1 MSLQPS
7 AEALVTRIDS
17 TGTPRLVKEKVPV
30 PKPGEHQLLVKSFD
44 SNAFGDGAI
53 LGCDFVG
60 VVEEI
65 GPNVTRIA
73 KGTVI
78 AGLIW
83 GGEIKG
89 LGGYSQYTIA
99 DERICF
105 PVPQQL
111 SPEAASTVPLASCT
125 ALLGLLSKGCLA
137 IDTSGDEKPAVLI
150 WGGSSSVGLYAIQIA
165 RFNGL
170 QVITT
175 CSPKHHDLVKLYG
188 AAEAFDYRDPQV
200 VERIRQAAPGLRY
213 VFDTIGNTTSS
224 NTASLAISHQD
235 GVLCTVR
242 PGKANTEE
250 VAPGVKITNVLVWTA
265 FMKEHRYG
273 EFHWPASREDHKL
286 ASDFFQKL
294 PSLLTSGQ
302 IKPNSHK
309 LFENGFDD
317 VCQGFQD
324 HDLLLTFAKESEK
337 VLMEGFELLTA
348 PLGFQDGSAR
358 LLTGDLVVRDI
369 ERWCHRKADKG
380 GIEPVMA
387 VVFFNTGP
395 DAVDYVKIKAHV
407 AARAGVDYWVYEMP
421 IDASTIEVM
430 SQVKELNMDPQIHGI
445 LIQRPL
451 PQQLNEAKIMRYI
464 DPVKNIEEYDKG
476 QADNIAADALVRLLA
491 RYGLLESAHQAKIQI
506 VGFGNI
512 ITKEFIKQ
520 MKRQFPYVSASK
532 DFDLSYDTS
541 QDKRKA
547 LDEEVQAPRA
557 SIIISELHRG
567 PGFIKESMIKPEV
580 SVLVDLGFYVTEKGV
595 IGDVSHALFDRSDL
609 AIAPTPGGVLPILL
623 WIMMERTIK
632 AKQMIAKEDLRG
644 CCCSPM

>member
-1 MSLQPS
+1 MSLPAS
-7 AEALVTRIDS
+7 AEALVIRLDS
-17 TGTPRLVKEKVPV
+17 TNTPRLVKETVPV
-30 PKPGEHQLLVKSFD
+30 PKPGEHQLLVKVSYVAQNPTDVQSFD

-73 KGTVI
+73 KGTTI

-83 GGEIKG
+83 GGDIKG

-111 SPEAASTVPLASCT
+111 SLEAASTIPLASCT
-125 ALLGLLSKGCLA
+125 AVLSLFSKDCLA
-137 IDTSGDEKPAVLI
+137 IDTSGEEKPAVLI

-165 RFNGL
+165 RLNGL
-170 QVITT
+170 EVITT
-175 CSPKHHDLVKLYG
+175 CSPKHHDLVKSYG
-188 AAEAFDYRDPQV
+188 AIEAFDYRDPQV
-200 VERIRQAAPGLRY
+200 VETIRQAAPGLRY

-224 NTASLAISHQD
+224 NTASRAISHQD

-242 PGKANTEE
+242 PGKANTEQ
-250 VAPGVKITNVLVWTA
+250 VAKGVKITDVLVWTA
-265 FMKEHRYG
+265 FLKEHRYG
-273 EFHWPASREDHKL
+273 KFHWPSRRPQTCFGFLSEVTYAS
-286 ASDFFQKL
+286 S
-294 PSLLTSGQ
+294 SGQ
-302 IKPNSHK
+302 IKPNSYK
-309 LFENGFDD
+309 LFKNGFDD
-317 VCQGFQD
+317 VSRGFQEYRD
-324 HDLLLTFAKESEK
+324 
-337 VLMEGFELLTA
+337 
-348 PLGFQDGSAR
+348 GFQNGSAR

-369 ERWCHRKADKG
+369 ERWCRRKAEKG
-380 GIEPVMA
+380 GVKPVMA
-387 VVFFNTGP
+387 VIFFNTGTE
-395 DAVDYVKIKAHV
+395 AVDYVKIKAHV
-407 AARAGVDYWVYEMP
+407 AARAGVSYWVYEMP
-421 IDASTIEVM
+421 VDASTIQVM
-430 SQVKELNMDPQIHGI
+430 SQVKKLNKNPQIHGI

-451 PQQLNEAKIMRYI
+451 PRQLNEPEIMGYI
-464 DPVKNIEEYDKG
+464 DPVKNIEEYAKC

-491 RYGLLESAHQAKIQI
+491 RYGLLESAQQARIQI

-532 DFDLSYDTS
+532 DFNPSYEAS
-541 QDKRKA
+541 KDKHEA
-547 LDEEVQAPRA
+547 LQKEVEAPRA

-567 PGFIKESMIKPEV
+567 PGFIKASMVKPEV
-580 SVLVDLGFYVTEKGV
+580 SVLVDLGFYATEKGV
-595 IGDVSHALFDRSDL
+595 IGDVSHSLFDRSDL

-632 AKQMIAKEDLRG
+632 AKQMIAKEELRG
-644 CCCSPM
+644 CCCLTM